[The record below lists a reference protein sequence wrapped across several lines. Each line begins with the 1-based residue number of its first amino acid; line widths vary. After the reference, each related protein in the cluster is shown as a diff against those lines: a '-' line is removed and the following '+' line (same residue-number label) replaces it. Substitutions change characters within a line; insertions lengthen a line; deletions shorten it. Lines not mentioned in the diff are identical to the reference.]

1 MLTVWLNWRSGIK
14 NNFTT
19 IGCDNDEIM
28 GHGLY
33 GDAMSGSR
41 TELTV
46 RYAET
51 DAQGIVHH
59 ANYLVWF
66 EEGRSDYLRQQGF
79 CYSELEKAGYYVVV
93 AEAEVRYRAPAYYED
108 RLIVETSLCRLR
120 RKLLEFRYRIFGP
133 QDRLLVEGRTLHM
146 VLGADRRPTS
156 LPPEFI
162 ARLQDSVEEGRS

>member
-1 MLTVWLNWRSGIK
+1 MTDR
-14 NNFTT
+14 
-19 IGCDNDEIM
+19 
-28 GHGLY
+28 
-33 GDAMSGSR
+33 R
-41 TELTV
+41 TEITV

-93 AEAEVRYRAPAYYED
+93 AEAEVRYRAPAFYED
-108 RLIVETSLCRLR
+108 RLIVETTLCRLR
-120 RKLLEFRYRIFGP
+120 RKFLEFRYRIFGP
-133 QDRLLVEGRTLHM
+133 QDELLVEGRTRHM
-146 VLGADRRPTS
+146 VLGPDRRPAN

-162 ARLQDSVEEGRS
+162 ERLQDSADKDPK

>member
-1 MLTVWLNWRSGIK
+1 MST
-14 NNFTT
+14 
-19 IGCDNDEIM
+19 
-28 GHGLY
+28 GL
-33 GDAMSGSR
+33 

-66 EEGRSDYLRQQGF
+66 EEGRSEFLRQQGF

-93 AEAEVRYRAPAYYED
+93 AEAEVRYRAPAFYED
-108 RLIVETSLCRLR
+108 RLIVETTLCRLR

-146 VLGADRRPTS
+146 VLGSDRRPTS
-156 LPPEFI
+156 LPLVFI
-162 ARLQDSVEEGRS
+162 ERLQSAIDEDGN